1 VEQGHSG
8 WVVSVAFLG
17 TSHRVATAS
26 HDASA
31 RVYDALTGACLQVL
45 AGHEG
50 RLNRVVASPDGTMLA
65 TCSDDSTARLWDAA
79 TGACTATLGG
89 HPGWVND
96 ARFSGDGDVLVT
108 VGGGG
113 GALVWDLP
121 PGRAGAGA
129 AQRTALEGHGGEVL
143 CVAVTEG
150 GGFAVTGGDDG
161 AAKIFDLS
169 APSLKL
175 PGAHSGRVK
184 ALAIAGDGADATV
197 ASVSDDNALRLMSA
211 ATGRFGRSQ
220 VAHASAIQWLSCV
233 AGGGAGAPASL
244 LTASAD
250 RCVCRWDG
258 AGAAGPRVLLKPQQ
272 GSRVKALSLGACGA
286 RAAVLLFDSTV
297 AVWDLASGEL
307 AAQLIRRGERS
318 GAHSHTGGVNAV
330 QLTSDGA
337 TVWTASKDATARAW
351 AVASG
356 ECTGV
361 LTGHGDSVNSVAL
374 SGDEA
379 LIATCSYDRTV
390 RVWRTADCACL
401 ASLDLAA
408 PAAEATFS
416 PRGDALLV
424 RLEEGPALL
433 WLLPPAAGGGPG
445 GGVTAELDGGKP
457 AALCGAF
464 SADGSLV
471 ALGWGDCT
479 LRVWR
484 CEDGQPCAFFMAD
497 AAVTACAFLPLPAD
511 APPGSAPAVAAGDAS
526 GIVHILDMP

>member
-1 VEQGHSG
+1 
-8 WVVSVAFLG
+8 
-17 TSHRVATAS
+17 VATAS

-31 RVYDALTGACLQVL
+31 RVYDALSGACLQVL

-50 RLNRVVASPDGTMLA
+50 RLNRVVPSPDGTMLA
-65 TCSDDSTARLWDAA
+65 TCSDDGSARLWDAS

-129 AQRTALEGHGGEVL
+129 AQRTPLEGHGGEVL

-150 GGFAVTGGDDG
+150 GGFAVTGGEDG

-184 ALAIAGDGADATV
+184 ALAIARDGAGGATV

-211 ATGRFGRSQ
+211 ASGRFGRAPP
-220 VAHASAIQWLSCV
+220 VAHASAIHWLSCV
-233 AGGGAGAPASL
+233 VAGDDDAGGGGGGAPAAL

-258 AGAAGPRVLLKPQQ
+258 AGGAPPRVLLKPQQ
-272 GSRVKALSLGACGA
+272 GSRVKAFSLDAGGA

-330 QLTSDGA
+330 HLTSDGA

-351 AVASG
+351 SVASG

-361 LTGHGDSVNSVAL
+361 LAGHGDSVNSVAL
-374 SGDEA
+374 SADEA
-379 LIATCSYDRTV
+379 LIATCSFDKTV
-390 RVWRTADCACL
+390 RVWRAADGAPL

-464 SADGSLV
+464 SADGALV

-484 CEDGQPCAFFMAD
+484 CDDGQPCAFFMAD

-511 APPGSAPAVAAGDAS
+511 APPGAAPAVAAGDAS